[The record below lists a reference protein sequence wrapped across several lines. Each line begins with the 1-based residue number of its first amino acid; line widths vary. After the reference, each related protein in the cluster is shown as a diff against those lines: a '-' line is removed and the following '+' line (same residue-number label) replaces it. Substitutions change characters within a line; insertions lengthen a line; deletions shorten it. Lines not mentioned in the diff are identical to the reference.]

1 MLGKTFGG
9 LFVILFNI
17 LLLLVGFVLLIKG
30 ADFFVDGSSSVAK
43 LLKIPSVVIG
53 LTIVAMGTSA
63 PEAAVSISAGIQGSN
78 EIAISNVVGSNIF
91 NMLVVV
97 GVCALI
103 KPFDLDK
110 TILKRDFPINIV
122 ASIFLFSVA
131 FIGMALSRLDG
142 IILLAMMA
150 LYITWLVVSAIKN
163 REQSDEEIK
172 SMSPILSVICI
183 VGGLAAVIFGGDL
196 VVDNA
201 VVIAK
206 VFGLSETFIG
216 MTIIAI
222 GTSLPELVTSIVA
235 SKKGENGLAL
245 GNVVGSN
252 IFNILLILGLS
263 SSISPIVVDS
273 RAIVNAVF
281 LVIMTVIMYLLC
293 AWKKK
298 LSRGVGIAMVSAY
311 AVYTGYLLYLG

>member
-1 MLGKTFGG
+1 M
-9 LFVILFNI
+9 ILLNI

-43 LLKIPSVVIG
+43 LLKVPSVVIG

-63 PEAAVSISAGIQGSN
+63 PEAAVSITAGIAGSN

-97 GVCALI
+97 GVCAVM
-103 KPFDLDK
+103 KPFVLDK
-110 TILKRDFPINIV
+110 TILKRDFPVNIGANAILLGMMLV
-122 ASIFLFSVA
+122 GSI
-131 FIGMALSRLDG
+131 LSRFNGVVML
-142 IILLAMMA
+142 ILMA

-163 REQSDEEIK
+163 REESTEEIK
-172 SMSPILSVICI
+172 TLSPILSI
-183 VGGLAAVIFGGDL
+183 VYIIGGLAAVVFGGDL

-201 VVIAK
+201 TVIAK
-206 VFGLSETFIG
+206 AMGWSETFIG
-216 MTIIAI
+216 LTIIAI

-252 IFNILLILGLS
+252 IFNIMFILGLS
-263 SSISPIVVDS
+263 SSISPIAVDS
-273 RAIVNAVF
+273 RAITNTIF
-281 LVIMTVIMYLLC
+281 LLVMTVLMYVICVSRKKLGRVEGFVMISLYVAYTVYLLM
-293 AWKKK
+293 
-298 LSRGVGIAMVSAY
+298 VG
-311 AVYTGYLLYLG
+311 